1 MSTLYFSTILWPVI
15 ISANISYI
23 VCMHLLGLAGFETF
37 LYLGFWPARSVATF
51 CMSSY
56 LLAGFKP
63 KYKTNVVILHVH
75 SQLVVLLVYVGALVR
90 HCQPASTQIRTL

>member
-1 MSTLYFSTILWPVI
+1 MSYIYHIHVYHSIGSTGCPTNMSTLYFSTILWPVI

-63 KYKTNVVILHVH
+63 
-75 SQLVVLLVYVGALVR
+75 
-90 HCQPASTQIRTL
+90 